1 MDRQIRDLYLNRAT
15 TQNIIKKHIADN
27 EIAAE
32 KTTDETLRLH
42 YKHIVELLRVIDLEI
57 TRADNHEKTV
67 TNKLIDSLNL
77 PL

>member
-1 MDRQIRDLYLNRAT
+1 MDRQIRDLYLNRAI

-27 EIAAE
+27 ERLLE
-32 KTTDETLRLH
+32 NTTDETLKLH